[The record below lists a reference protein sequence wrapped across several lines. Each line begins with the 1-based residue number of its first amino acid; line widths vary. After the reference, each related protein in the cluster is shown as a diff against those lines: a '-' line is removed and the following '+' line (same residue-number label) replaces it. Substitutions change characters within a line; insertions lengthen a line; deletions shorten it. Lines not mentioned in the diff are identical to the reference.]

1 MRLEWPMSSLE
12 PYETEPGLS
21 RRAVECVVAALLCAF
36 AVAVLWD
43 SYGRGAGWQGGP
55 QSGFFPAR
63 LAWLL
68 LASSAVVFVQGMRA
82 ESRVLVTWAQ
92 LKQVSL
98 VLLPL
103 TVYVFAIGYL
113 GIYLASALFL
123 GGFMIAF
130 GSFRWWSILAAAV
143 LIPLVTF
150 WVFEMQFEVPL
161 PKGPLEAMLGF

>member
-1 MRLEWPMSSLE
+1 MSSLE

-82 ESRVLVTWAQ
+82 ESRVLATWAQ

-143 LIPLVTF
+143 LIPFVTF